1 MGGDRAG
8 DFDLGEFLGI
18 GLDNRQVAYLAG
30 ALFLGLFGLSALR
43 HAKRAGGLVMA
54 VWLVVAAGLFA
65 GTLLVAARGFPEY
78 TPDWL
83 APWADPDRLARA
95 GAVVALLGIAAV
107 LLSAHWVRGSLA
119 RFAHRVAGLGLIGL
133 AVWLAAGWFAADVPD
148 EVRPWTARAVL
159 VRVGVVIALGCL
171 AAAFWFRQTWGSA
184 QARWA
189 NRALTPPAAAMAV
202 ILAWRWFGE
211 LLGPELAG
219 LPVERVTAV
228 LAAVATGTCLLIAGG
243 SYLLR
248 DRPAAKTAR
257 PEAATPA
264 PAPRPVS
271 NRPLPV
277 AILIDEHGQPV
288 LPPVVPRS
296 GPAGA

>member
-1 MGGDRAG
+1 MGGDWAG

-65 GTLLVAARGFPEY
+65 GTLLVTVRGFPEY
-78 TPDWL
+78 MPDWL
-83 APWADPDRLARA
+83 TPWADPDRLARV
-95 GAVVALLGIAAV
+95 GGVVALLGIAAV

-119 RFAHRVAGLGLIGL
+119 RFAHRAVGLGLVGL
-133 AVWLAAGWFAADVPD
+133 AVWLAAGWFAAEVPD
-148 EVRPWTARAVL
+148 EVRPWTARTVL
-159 VRVGVVIALGCL
+159 VRVGLVIALGCL
-171 AAAFWFRQTWGSA
+171 ATAFWFRGTWGSP

-189 NRALTPPAAAMAV
+189 NRALTPPAGAMAV
-202 ILAWRWFGE
+202 ILGWRWFGE
-211 LLGPELAG
+211 LLGPELAA
-219 LPVERVTAV
+219 LPVERVTTIVAV
-228 LAAVATGTCLLIAGG
+228 VATGTCLLIAAG
-243 SYLLR
+243 SYLMR
-248 DRPAAKTAR
+248 DRPTAKPERPTA
-257 PEAATPA
+257 PTKVPA
-264 PAPRPVS
+264 PPPAS

-288 LPPVVPRS
+288 MPPVAPRS